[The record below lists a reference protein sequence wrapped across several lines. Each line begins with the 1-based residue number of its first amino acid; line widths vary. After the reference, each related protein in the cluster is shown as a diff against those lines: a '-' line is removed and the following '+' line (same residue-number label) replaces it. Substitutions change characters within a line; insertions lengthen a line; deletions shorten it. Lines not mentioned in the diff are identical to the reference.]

1 LNRWVLFVF
10 VMIAWSCEP
19 AIERE
24 QKSIDTYY
32 DIDGLVDEQL
42 LLLDSISPSL
52 LKTANINGIK
62 QKIDLSPTDSIW
74 RRELEIFRSADINKP
89 RLSDSYAQ
97 KEAISKSDSSIIY
110 ISKFP
115 KSTLADTIRITFVNK
130 LPSKIYASLRSQN
143 TLFKSSKKLKL
154 EFSNVNG
161 RQMLT
166 DYSVA
171 GWQKM
176 ISKDA
181 TYFEIDGSMNL
192 P

>member
-1 LNRWVLFVF
+1 
-10 VMIAWSCEP
+10 MIAWSCEP

-24 QKSIDTYY
+24 QKSIVTYY
-32 DIDGLVDEQL
+32 DIDGVVDEQL
-42 LLLDSISPSL
+42 LLLDSIIPSL

-181 TYFEIDGSMNL
+181 TYFEIDGSIDL